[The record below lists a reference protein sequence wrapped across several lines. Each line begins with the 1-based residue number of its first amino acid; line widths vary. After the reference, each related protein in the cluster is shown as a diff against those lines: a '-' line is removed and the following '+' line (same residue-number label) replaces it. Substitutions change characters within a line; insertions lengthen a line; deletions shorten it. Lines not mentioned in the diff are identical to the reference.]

1 MWQYGRTGGAD
12 CQLLPGDELAGQ
24 PPNEPPWQAYGQ
36 GQGEPGWSSYGPP
49 AEDGNGRVY
58 AEPGTQYGGPGGP
71 NGPNGPGGPGGAPGG
86 PYGDPDAT
94 RVQRAVD
101 YPAPGGAQPNYEQ
114 PNYEQAGYEQS
125 SYQQAD
131 YDMPGGQG
139 QYDPSAAAQGQYD
152 QTAAGAPSKH
162 MHHVSGAKGFAASL
176 FDFDFTSF
184 VTPKI
189 IKILYI
195 LIVVVTGL
203 GAITWT
209 LIDFRIS
216 VAFGLITLVIIAP
229 LIFFVTIALY
239 RVILEFFAV
248 VFRLAEDIHA
258 IRERGDRL
266 G

>member
-1 MWQYGRTGGAD
+1 MAGRGERTAD
-12 CQLLPGDELAGQ
+12 KLPGDELAGQ

-36 GQGEPGWSSYGPP
+36 GQEEPGWSPYGQP
-49 AEDGNGRVY
+49 AENGNARVY
-58 AEPGTQYGGPGGP
+58 AEPGPPYGGPGGP
-71 NGPNGPGGPGGAPGG
+71 GGPGAPGG

-101 YPAPGGAQPNYEQ
+101 YPAPDGAQGS
-114 PNYEQAGYEQS
+114 YEQA
-125 SYQQAD
+125 D
-131 YDMPGGQG
+131 YTLPGGQG
-139 QYDPSAAAQGQYD
+139 QYDPSGGAQGQYD
-152 QTAAGAPSKH
+152 QPANAARARD
-162 MHHVSGAKGFAASL
+162 MHHVRGAKGFVASL

-203 GAITWT
+203 GGITWT

-216 VAFGLITLVIIAP
+216 VAFGLITLVVIAP

-248 VFRLAEDIHA
+248 VFRLAEDIHV